1 MYIPTQFK
9 VKDQQQI
16 LNFMQRYSFAT
27 LVTAADRLPIATH
40 LPFHIELR
48 EGTVILSSHFAKANP
63 QAQKLVD
70 HPALVIFN
78 EPHAYI
84 APKNYDKQENVP
96 TWNYIAVHAYGK
108 ATILHQETQQLELME
123 KMISTYDQDYL
134 EQWAGLSM
142 AFKLKMLK
150 GIVAFEITINDLQA
164 QQKLSQNKTENER
177 RKIVNDLENSKHST
191 EQDLAFYMKH
201 K

>member
-1 MYIPTQFK
+1 MYIPAQFQF
-9 VKDQQQI
+9 KDQQQVFE
-16 LNFMQRYSFAT
+16 FMQRYSFAT
-27 LVTAADRLPIATH
+27 LVTATEQIPLATH

-48 EGTVILSSHFAKANP
+48 EGVLILSSHFAKANP

-108 ATILHQETQQLELME
+108 AVILHEETEQLELMK
-123 KMISTYDQDYL
+123 KMISNYDQNYL
-134 EQWAGLSM
+134 EQWASLSM

-150 GIVAFEITINDLQA
+150 GIVAFEISINDLQA

-177 RKIVNDLENSKHST
+177 KKIINGLENSKHST

-201 K
+201 T